1 MNYLAHLFLSD
12 NQDDLRFSNF
22 LTDMMTIKEVR
33 ALPEKFQKGVNLH
46 RFIDE
51 FTDQHPINK
60 ELVKQMHP
68 YFKKYASVVLDVFF
82 DYFLFE
88 NWSNYSTLN
97 FSEFS
102 TMQYD
107 GILNH
112 KKYIPIRLEKTVMSM
127 VQHQFLNSYTSVE
140 GIDRTFE
147 RIDKRAKFETGFYQA
162 SNVMMEMKQD
172 LNREFNLF
180 FPELL
185 EACHQFINIEK
196 P

>member
-33 ALPEKFQKGVNLH
+33 ALPEKFHKGVALH

-51 FTDQHPINK
+51 FTDHHPVNK
-60 ELVKQMHP
+60 NRIKQMHP

-88 NWSNYSTLN
+88 NWSNYTSLS
-97 FSEFS
+97 FSDFS
-102 TMQYD
+102 TMQYH

-112 KKYIPIRLEKTVMSM
+112 RQYIPVRLEKTVMSM
-127 VQHQFLNSYTSVE
+127 VNHHFLNSYTSVK
-140 GIDRTFE
+140 GIEHTFA
-147 RIDKRAKFETGFYQA
+147 RIEKRAKFETGFDQA
-162 SNVMMEMKQD
+162 SEVMMDMKQD
-172 LNREFNLF
+172 LNHDFNLF

-185 EACHQFINIEK
+185 EATQQFINIEN